1 MTNDVAACWVEIN
14 YREKDWLACA
24 TVAPASCS
32 VSITYISS
40 WCWLTSTYLNI
51 LIWFS
56 IEVLHHAFHLQKKRL
71 PLKLL
76 HSRKFLPNSAGSH
89 WLLRGHMTSNNE
101 TVSRQNLWAGNVAK
115 SMTSESNSA
124 RLPANVVLTDDCSC
138 SEVLWIF
145 SCKISPQ
152 ATLRF
157 SGHKINCFPR
167 DQSMFKCLL
176 LWSRRLPRS
185 RKQESSLRMKENPL
199 ATELLLTFSQPF
211 LTLSLYELTRSCLYV
226 ILNKVAF
233 QVIKEATS
241 SYLLSF

>member
-1 MTNDVAACWVEIN
+1 MPFTC
-14 YREKDWLACA
+14 R
-24 TVAPASCS
+24 
-32 VSITYISS
+32 
-40 WCWLTSTYLNI
+40 
-51 LIWFS
+51 
-56 IEVLHHAFHLQKKRL
+56 KKRL
-71 PLKLL
+71 QLNK
-76 HSRKFLPNSAGSH
+76 KQCYIAGNFFPTARALIGYFEVT
-89 WLLRGHMTSNNE
+89 WHMTSNNE

-152 ATLRF
+152 STLRF
-157 SGHKINCFPR
+157 SGNKINCFPR
-167 DQSMFKCLL
+167 DQSVFKCLL

-233 QVIKEATS
+233 QVIKEPTS